1 MAKKL
6 TFKFD
11 PNQEHQKFAFQSVV
25 DLFDGLSRNDIG
37 WEMGEEIVP
46 NLPSHQQLDE
56 LWLRDNLNNI
66 RERNGFTRQF
76 QLDAD
81 EGLVNDWLGIDSW
94 RYPAFTIEMETGT
107 GKTYVYLRTIY
118 ELNKKY
124 GFKKYIIVVPS
135 VAIYEGVIKSFE
147 MTRNH
152 FRSLYHNEPIVL
164 IEYDSKQISK
174 LRNFST
180 ESGIQILVMTIDSFN
195 KKSNNLFK
203 TTEKLPGEKLPYQY
217 IQETR
222 PVLIL
227 DESQNYRSV
236 KAKAALRSLHPLF
249 ALNYSATP
257 IDKPNLLYKLSPV
270 DAFKMGLVKRIQV
283 VGVEEMYNVND
294 PQLALQLHSINERSY
309 GLVGKATVKV
319 LEDGIMNFKEIELRK
334 NDDLF
339 AKTHNENFKGIVV
352 DEVNIGNG
360 IIVFSN
366 GNTMSI
372 HDSIYTTPQ
381 REELFRT
388 QIKET
393 IRYHFTTQSFLKSR
407 GIKVLS
413 LFFIDRVANYTDD
426 DGVVKKLFDEEF
438 NKLKVDYGDFK
449 DLNPDEVREAYFA
462 KKTTKAGDEI
472 IETHIEDK
480 DKTKADKEA
489 EKDAYRLIMKEKER
503 ILSFEEKK
511 CFIFAH
517 SALKEG
523 WDNPNVFQICTL
535 NNTVSETKK
544 RQEIGRGLRLCVKQN
559 GARDVEE
566 MVNVLTVIPNESYES
581 YASNLQREYIETGDM
596 EYPKPTRATLGDTKR
611 NEKIFKSK
619 DFKNFWKKLN
629 IKTDYSIN
637 IKTTDLIKECEA
649 RFKTK
654 QFPQP
659 QIVITKGKFI
669 ITDFTLRLG
678 EVVGERAKI
687 EIIIKDTDGQE
698 KTTKQ
703 NFSVGNNLARIVD
716 NRMKGY
722 KIVDIVNDGVDSKV
736 VFGDENI
743 PALTVGSEI
752 SFQSEKGQQV
762 SERTA
767 EDAQSDYPVFN
778 IIERASKELGLT
790 RSTLLKIFKGISKKK
805 KENIFKNPE
814 GFSGV
819 YITVIKECLSDH
831 IADGIE
837 YKINKDLDLVELE
850 KIFPPVRKHAQK
862 EMINGSKS
870 SLYDQI
876 QIDSDV
882 EKNFVENRLKID
894 DENEKMICY
903 FKFPMTF
910 KISIPKIIGNYNPD
924 WGAIR
929 LSEDGNIKLELVR
942 ETKGD
947 INPNL
952 LQFPNEKRK
961 IDCAIKHFDTVGLD
975 YRQVTA
981 ETLYW
986 WENED
991 RQEEVDVSVE

>member
-1 MAKKL
+1 VL
-6 TFKFD
+6 I
-11 PNQEHQKFAFQSVV
+11 HGV
-25 DLFDGLSRNDIG
+25 
-37 WEMGEEIVP
+37 
-46 NLPSHQQLDE
+46 
-56 LWLRDNLNNI
+56 
-66 RERNGFTRQF
+66 TRHSP
-76 QLDAD
+76 LK
-81 EGLVNDWLGIDSW
+81 WK
-94 RYPAFTIEMETGT
+94 TGT

-118 ELNKKY
+118 ELMKKY
-124 GFKKYIIVVPS
+124 GFSKYIIIVPS
-135 VAIYEGVIKSFE
+135 VAIYEGVIKSFK
-147 MTRNH
+147 MTLNH
-152 FRSLYHNEPIVL
+152 FRSLYHNEPIGL
-164 IEYDSKQISK
+164 IEYESKQISK
-174 LRNFST
+174 LRHFASI
-180 ESGIQILVMTIDSFN
+180 SDIQILVMTIDSFN

-203 TTEKLPGEKLPYQY
+203 ATEKLPGEKLPFQY

-222 PVLIL
+222 PILIL

-283 VGVEEMYNVND
+283 VGVEELYNVND
-294 PQLALQLHSINERSY
+294 PQLNIQLHSINDLAY
-309 GLVGKATVKV
+309 GLSGKTTVKV
-319 LEDGIMNFKEIELRK
+319 FEDGVMKYKEIELRK
-334 NDDLF
+334 NDDLYQ
-339 AKTHNENFKGIVV
+339 KTNNENFRNIIV
-352 DEVNIGNG
+352 DEVNIGRG
-360 IIVFSN
+360 IIVFNS
-366 GNTMSI
+366 GSSISI
-372 HDSIYTTPQ
+372 HDSLTTTPQ

-393 IRYHFTTQSFLKSR
+393 IRNHFNTQTMLKSL

-413 LFFIDRVANYTDD
+413 LFFIDRVGNYTDE
-426 DGVVKKLFDEEF
+426 DGIIKQLFDEEF
-438 NKLKVDYGDFK
+438 NRLKEDQEYFK
-449 DLNPDEVREAYFA
+449 NLSPEDVREAYFA
-462 KKTTKAGDEI
+462 KKKTKVGEEI
-472 IETHIEDK
+472 IETHVEDK

-503 ILSFEEKK
+503 LLSFDEKK

-544 RQEIGRGLRLCVKQN
+544 RQEIGRGLRLCVNQDGERN
-559 GARDVEE
+559 VEE
-566 MVNVLTVIPNESYES
+566 MVNVLTVIPNESYEQ
-581 YASNLQREYIETGDM
+581 YATNLQNEYIETGDFD
-596 EYPKPTRATLGDTKR
+596 YPKPTRATMGESKR
-611 NEKIFKSK
+611 NERIFKSA
-619 DFKNFWKKLN
+619 DFKKFWKKLN
-629 IKTDYSIN
+629 VKTEYDIN
-637 IKTTDLIKECEA
+637 ISTPALVRECKG
-649 RFKTK
+649 RFKK
-654 QFPQP
+654 EQFPQP

-669 ITDFTLRLG
+669 ITNFTLLLEKVIG
-678 EVVGERAKI
+678 NKAKI
-687 EIIIKDTDGQE
+687 EISIKDTEGDE
-698 KTTKQ
+698 KIIKQ
-703 NFSVGNNLARIVD
+703 NFSIRNDLARLVDPCLKGFKIVNIVD
-716 NRMKGY
+716 
-722 KIVDIVNDGVDSKV
+722 DGLDSKV
-736 VFGDENI
+736 VFGDKYIED
-743 PALTVGSEI
+743 LTIGSEI

-767 EDAQSDYPVFN
+767 EDAQSGYPVFN

-790 RSTLLKIFKGISKKK
+790 RSTLLKIFKGIPKKK
-805 KENIFKNPE
+805 KDNIFKNPE

-819 YITVIKECLSDH
+819 FITVIKESLADH
-831 IADGIE
+831 IASRIE
-837 YKINKDLDLVELE
+837 YNINKDLNLAELE
-850 KIFPPVRKHAQK
+850 KVFPPKRKHAQK

-882 EKNFVENRLKID
+882 EKRFVENKIKID

-924 WGAIR
+924 WGVIR
-929 LSEDGNIKLELVR
+929 WDDEGKIKLELIR

-961 IDCAIKHFDTVGLD
+961 IDCAKKHFNSVGLD
-975 YRQVTA
+975 YRQVTD

-986 WENED
+986 WESED
-991 RQEEVDVSVE
+991 RQTNTKMDKAEL